1 MNRNTIKFVDKRRIE
16 KMDDKTQKYYSTHV
30 QEAAELYNSAK
41 SGGVSRY
48 FKDAFTFGS
57 TVLDIGAGSGRDMAM
72 LAGPP
77 KPPGGGLKIVQ
88 EAGFEVYG
96 IDASP
101 EMVSNAVSNYPQL
114 KDRLICASIP
124 SDELFFNMKF
134 DGILCSAVLMHISDD
149 LLFDTAYCIRNNLKE
164 NGRLLV
170 SIPVE
175 RNDLDS
181 EGRTKDGRLFIIRT
195 ADYYTLL
202 FERLGFK
209 RIGYYEEVD
218 SLGRS
223 GIKWGVLVYHLD
235 TASGSRPLDKIESI
249 LNRDKKTATYKLA
262 LFRALTDIASGEY
275 NNVKWYSEGKV
286 GIPLRSIAEKWL
298 FYYWPIFE
306 SPLFIPQINGEM
318 AGCSKPVKFRKSL
331 TRLIEVYRPAGGVS
345 SFYNQYISNDLNDK
359 NGIVEKLLREIGNT
373 IIKGPVFYS
382 GGSLEE
388 KKVFSYNKADRTVEI
403 PADIWREL
411 SLMWH
416 WIGDALI
423 LRWGELTSRM
433 SVGNIPVSKVID
445 LLLDKT
451 DPVRDTNLS
460 RALFAGDTELE
471 CVWSGVPLNKG
482 FDIDHII
489 PYTLWHNNDL
499 WNLLPADPKVNN
511 SKRDMLPSRNLLI
524 HRKDVIKDY
533 WDRINNSMASRFE
546 NEYRK
551 FTGKV
556 RGREW
561 HEVLFA
567 AVVEAVEFTAIQ
579 RGVRRWDCKKV
590 LSL

>member
-1 MNRNTIKFVDKRRIE
+1 
-16 KMDDKTQKYYSTHV
+16 MDDKTQKYYSAHV
-30 QEAAELYNSAK
+30 HDASNLYNSAK
-41 SGGVSRY
+41 TGGVSRY
-48 FKDAFTFGS
+48 FKSAFTAGS
-57 TVLDIGAGSGRDMAM
+57 TVLDMGAGSGRDMVI

-77 KPPGGGLKIVQ
+77 KSIVPEIPTPPKPYFDRLSTSPGWGLKIVK
-88 EAGFEVYG
+88 EIGFDVYG
-96 IDASP
+96 IDASA

-149 LLFDTAYCIRNNLKE
+149 LLFDTACCIRNNLKE
-164 NGRLLV
+164 NGRLLISV
-170 SIPVE
+170 PVA
-175 RNDLDS
+175 RDDLDS
-181 EGRTKDGRLFIIRT
+181 EGRSPDGRLFIIRSF
-195 ADYYTLL
+195 DYYTLL

-209 RIGYYEEVD
+209 KAGYWEEGD
-218 SLGRS
+218 GLGRE
-223 GIKWGVLVYHLD
+223 GVKWGVGLYHLD
-235 TASGSRPLDKIESI
+235 SASGSRSLDKIESI

-275 NNVKWYSEGKV
+275 NNVKWYNDGTV

-298 FYYWPIFE
+298 FYYWPVFE
-306 SPLFIPQINGEM
+306 SQLFIPQINGEKEV
-318 AGCSKPVKFRKSL
+318 CSMPVKFRKSL
-331 TRLIEVYRPAGGVS
+331 SALIDSYRPAGGVS
-345 SFYNQYISNDLNDK
+345 SFYSRYINNELKDK
-359 NGIVEKLLREIGNT
+359 DGAVEKLLREIEKT
-373 IIKGPVFYS
+373 IVKGPVYYS
-382 GGSLEE
+382 GGSLDEGR
-388 KKVFSYNKADRTVEI
+388 VFSYNSGDRMVVI
-403 PADIWREL
+403 PTDIWREL

-433 SVGNIPVSKVID
+433 SGGNIPASRVID

-460 RALFAGDTELE
+460 RTLFAGDTSLE
-471 CVWSGVPLNKG
+471 CVWSGKPIHKG
-482 FDIDHII
+482 FDIDHVI

-499 WNLLPADPKVNN
+499 WNLLPSDPKVNN

-533 WDRINNSMASRFE
+533 WDRINNSMTARFE

-551 FTGKV
+551 FTGKD
-556 RGREW
+556 RGSEW
-561 HEVLFA
+561 HEVLFS
-567 AVVEAVEFTAIQ
+567 AVAEAVEFTAIQ
-579 RGVRRWDCKKV
+579 RGVGRWEG
-590 LSL
+590 